1 MLPMLF
7 LMLSILSS
15 TIIVI
20 VFKLFSRFKVETFQ
34 AIVFNYWVC
43 VICGWIVM
51 GEFPIQTAMFRES
64 WFPYSLLL
72 GTIFILTFNIIAKT
86 VEHFGITI
94 SAIMQRMSV
103 LLSVP
108 FAIIAYNEPLPLL
121 KILGL
126 AAAILAIIFANIPDK
141 KNVIPRQL
149 PHTWMWLFP
158 TLILLFSGVI
168 EIVLMYVERSTAGE
182 ANLAF
187 TTFLFGTAAVL
198 GTFRVGTELAMGKS
212 KLAWKNILAG
222 IALGVPNFG
231 SIYFILLTLKV
242 GWGGSVVFPVNNV
255 GVIALAV
262 TAAWLLF
269 AEKLSKINI
278 LGVLLAMLA
287 IVLIGMSR

>member
-1 MLPMLF
+1 MPRMLF
-7 LMLSILSS
+7 LILSILSS
-15 TIIVI
+15 TAIVI
-20 VFKLFSRFKVETFQ
+20 VFKLFGRFQVQTFQ

-51 GEFPIQTAMFRES
+51 GEFPIQTSMFRES
-64 WFPYSLLL
+64 WFPFSLLL

-108 FAIIAYNEPLPLL
+108 FALIAYNEPLPLL

-126 AAAILAIIFANIPDK
+126 AAAILAIVFANVPDK
-141 KNVIPRQL
+141 KNVVPKAL
-149 PHTWMWLFP
+149 PHGWMWLFP
-158 TLILLFSGVI
+158 ALILLFSGLI

-187 TTFLFGTAAVL
+187 TTLLFGTAAAI
-198 GTFRVGTELAMGKS
+198 GTLRVGTELALGKG
-212 KLAWKNILAG
+212 KLAWKNVWAG

-231 SIYFILLTLKV
+231 SIYFILLALKV

-262 TAAWLLF
+262 TAAWLVF
-269 AEKLSKINI
+269 SEKLSKINI
-278 LGVLLAMLA
+278 LGVLLAIAA
-287 IVLIGMSR
+287 IILIGLSR